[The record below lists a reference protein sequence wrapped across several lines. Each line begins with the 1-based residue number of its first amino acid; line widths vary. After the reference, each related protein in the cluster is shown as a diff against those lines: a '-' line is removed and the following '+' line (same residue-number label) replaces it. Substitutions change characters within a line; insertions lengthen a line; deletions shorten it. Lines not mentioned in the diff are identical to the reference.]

1 MFHYQGKMALI
12 TGASAGI
19 GQAFAQE
26 LAKRGMNVILVA
38 RSNDKL
44 RSLATRLHQTHGIRT
59 EVIAADLSQ
68 AGAALTVY
76 KTVQEHQI
84 EVDLLINNAGFVNY
98 APFEAISLEQDRVQ
112 VMVNVAALVDLT
124 HAFVPEMLARGSGA
138 VLNVASNG
146 AFYPM
151 PYMAVYAATKA
162 FVLSFSEAL
171 WAEYRKRG
179 LRVLALCPGPTKTAA
194 LLKEFDNGKAASPEY
209 VIKVALK
216 ALDAGRSHVVIPGL
230 GNSFQA
236 HILPRLLPRR
246 LMVQVVEKI
255 TRPRM

>member
-1 MFHYQGKMALI
+1 MFHYQGKTALI

-44 RSLATRLHQTHGIRT
+44 HSLATELSQTHGIRA
-59 EVIAADLSQ
+59 EVVAADLSQ
-68 AGAALTVY
+68 ADEVLTVY
-76 KTVQEHQI
+76 ETVQERQL
-84 EVDLLINNAGFVNY
+84 EVDLLINNAGFANY
-98 APFEAISLEQDRVQ
+98 APFEAIALERDHAQ
-112 VMVNVAALVDLT
+112 VMVNVVALVDLT

-138 VLNVASNG
+138 VLNVASTG

-171 WAEYRKRG
+171 WAEYRKQG

-194 LLKEFDNGKAASPEY
+194 LLKEFDNGKAASPAY

-216 ALDAGRSHVVIPGL
+216 ALDAGRSYAVPGL
-230 GNSFQA
+230 GNSFQT
-236 HILPRLLPRR
+236 HTLPRLLPRS